1 MSSGKI
7 GVTNVLNEYSSFS
20 VKGTDTI
27 AGVPGVG
34 VGAEGSFTITPES
47 DIEGFFMK
55 YSIGVDTP
63 PELFFGDPTVFDCG
77 QDGDAT
83 VTAP

>member
-1 MSSGKI
+1 MQ
-7 GVTNVLNEYSSFS
+7 
-20 VKGTDTI
+20 
-27 AGVPGVG
+27 
-34 VGAEGSFTITPES
+34 
-47 DIEGFFMK
+47 